1 MKWTKK
7 FLKFITGT
15 VKWVFIVLC
24 VFICSLFFRQQKIPG
39 EWITRS
45 IEKHLPT
52 NLVVAIDSATLGFRY
67 GVSIE
72 GLRLY
77 DKNATNMFGSIVTA
91 DSISIDVIRRRLNA
105 SGLVYARLPQGYY
118 SPENKE
124 RNSHV
129 DFTFCDLKP
138 FKIRLDSSNI
148 LGVKFDYMEA
158 NVLLSAKKMEVKDI
172 FIKWP
177 EREERLSISGHCVCD
192 IENQLV
198 HGEVEGFA
206 KQSHIRPMLEVIDVP
221 VALPYMDSFTDVLE
235 PVKAS
240 CRWQVNLMNSDL
252 DLWLDLHPTQCRYNT
267 VHMAKA
273 DGKIHLHN
281 YTRNDCLN
289 YKTVIGP
296 VQATTV
302 ANKDLS
308 GVITV
313 TGTNFYNVVDIDAKS
328 ELPVADI
335 LKIAGFPE
343 EYVDNEVYGLMQGQ
357 LQFRFPRS
365 MTNNYEV
372 MNGFGHIKIKNGQLM
387 RMKGF
392 IGLIELLADKVP
404 GVAYVTDRTD
414 AKIDYVIENGV
425 LKTDGIYI
433 EGGLFSMKMYGSFD
447 IVNDKLDFT
456 VQTQFMRDKSVMAKI
471 VRPIT
476 WVFSKLLLEF
486 KLTGS
491 SDKPEWKYVS
501 VIDRVVDAVTT
512 DKEGDRK

>member
-1 MKWTKK
+1 
-7 FLKFITGT
+7 
-15 VKWVFIVLC
+15 
-24 VFICSLFFRQQKIPG
+24 
-39 EWITRS
+39 
-45 IEKHLPT
+45 
-52 NLVVAIDSATLGFRY
+52 
-67 GVSIE
+67 
-72 GLRLY
+72 
-77 DKNATNMFGSIVTA
+77 
-91 DSISIDVIRRRLNA
+91 
-105 SGLVYARLPQGYY
+105 
-118 SPENKE
+118 
-124 RNSHV
+124 
-129 DFTFCDLKP
+129 
-138 FKIRLDSSNI
+138 
-148 LGVKFDYMEA
+148 
-158 NVLLSAKKMEVKDI
+158 
-172 FIKWP
+172 
-177 EREERLSISGHCVCD
+177 
-192 IENQLV
+192 
-198 HGEVEGFA
+198 
-206 KQSHIRPMLEVIDVP
+206 
-221 VALPYMDSFTDVLE
+221 
-235 PVKAS
+235 
-240 CRWQVNLMNSDL
+240 MNSDL

-343 EYVDNEVYGLMQGQ
+343 EYVDNDVYGLMQGQ

-447 IVNDKLDFT
+447 IINDKLDFT